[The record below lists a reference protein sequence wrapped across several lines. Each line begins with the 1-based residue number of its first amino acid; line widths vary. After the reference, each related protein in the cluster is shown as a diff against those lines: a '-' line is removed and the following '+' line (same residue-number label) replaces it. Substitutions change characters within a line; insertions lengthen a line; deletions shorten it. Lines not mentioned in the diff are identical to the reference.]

1 MPSQTARKKS
11 VAGIRAPRLERGK
24 VRVAAL
30 LAAGTAVFAEKGYDA
45 ATMTE
50 VAAKAGA
57 SIGSLYQFFPTKEL
71 LATAL
76 HEEMLDRL
84 LRHLDDISENAAGR
98 TAAEL
103 ADRLLTDL
111 LEFLVR
117 NPAFTA
123 LADRRDIDKKR
134 KQATRARLRRQIAD
148 LLSQASPPLSPERAW
163 IMAIIVLHLMR
174 AAISL
179 SESDDISTRDTV
191 LSELR
196 RMLRAHLDSDGA
208 A

>member
-1 MPSQTARKKS
+1 MRMPSQTARKKS
-11 VAGIRAPRLERGK
+11 RPGIRAPRLERGK
-24 VRVAAL
+24 ARVAAL
-30 LAAGTAVFAEKGYDA
+30 LAAGAAVFAEKGYDA

-103 ADRLLTDL
+103 ADL